1 MRFGRHVFIS
11 YAHIDNAQ
19 GASPGWVDR
28 LHGKLDQVLSTRLG
42 RQALIWRDQKLA
54 GNDVFADQIV
64 QQLPD
69 CAVLVSVVS
78 PRYVAS
84 EWCLREAHTYCEV
97 ASAPPGLVVDNKSRV
112 FKVIKGPPPSQDP
125 LPAPMRDTLGF
136 DFYVHSKDGQTESRD
151 TDDPVYE
158 LDACYSVDL
167 EKKFNVAVARLAWDI
182 TQTLDRLAQAEADQG
197 LPAAAVAAANA
208 AAAHGKPTV
217 YLAECG
223 YDRRQDREA
232 LRSELAMRGYPV
244 LPDRP
249 LPQDEAACVEQVAA
263 MLARSALVV
272 QLVGAAP
279 GAVPDGPAQQSVVLL
294 QNALA
299 VRQAHVAALPRV
311 LSVPAGTAS
320 TDPAHQ
326 AFIDALHRDSQAQFG
341 ADLITADLEA
351 VKAAVRSALARI
363 EAPPPAP
370 PEQPL
375 AAGAATV
382 YVIFDEPDRK
392 ATVPLRKALAAAGLN
407 LQTPVFDG
415 DAAEVRRA
423 NQDRLTQCDAVLVF
437 YGVGTEAWHASVESD
452 LRRAGALR
460 GARPAPL
467 TFTWLAGPDSAAK
480 ADAVDM
486 EEPGLIDGRAG
497 FDAALLAPLIGALQG
512 EPGGGGHA

>member
-42 RQALIWRDQKLA
+42 RQALIWRDRKLT
-54 GNDVFADQIV
+54 GNDVFAQEIV

-84 EWCLREAHTYCEV
+84 DWCLREANTYCD
-97 ASAPPGLVVDNKSRV
+97 AAQAPPGLVVDNKSRL
-112 FKVIKGPPPSQDP
+112 FKVIKGPPPSQAT

-158 LDACYSVDL
+158 LDACYSLDL

-182 TQTLDRLAQAEADQG
+182 TQTLDRLDQAEAEQD

-208 AAAHGKPTV
+208 AAANSKPTV

-223 YDRRQDREA
+223 YDRREDREA

-249 LPQDEAACVEQVAA
+249 LPQDEAACREQVAT
-263 MLARSALVV
+263 MLARSKLVV

-299 VRQAHVAALPRV
+299 VRQAHVAALPRL
-311 LSVPAGTAS
+311 LSVPAGTS
-320 TDPAHQ
+320 CSDPSHQ
-326 AFIDALHRDSQAQFG
+326 AFIDALHRDSEAQFG
-341 ADLITADLEA
+341 ADLVTADLEA
-351 VKAAVRSALARI
+351 VKAAMRAALARI
-363 EAPPPAP
+363 EAPAPAP

-375 AAGAATV
+375 ANGAATV
-382 YVIFDEPDRK
+382 YVIFDEPERK
-392 ATVPLRKALAAAGLN
+392 ATVPLRKALAARGLN

-423 NQDRLTQCDAVLVF
+423 NQDGLTQCDAVLVF
-437 YGVGTEAWHASVESD
+437 YGGGTEAWRASVESD

-460 GARPAPL
+460 GARPPPQV
-467 TFTWLAGPDSAAK
+467 FTWLAGPDSAAK

-486 EEPGLIDGRAG
+486 EEPGLIDGRSG
-497 FDAALLAPLIGALQG
+497 FDEALLAPLFALMHSPQG
-512 EPGGGGHA
+512 DGHA